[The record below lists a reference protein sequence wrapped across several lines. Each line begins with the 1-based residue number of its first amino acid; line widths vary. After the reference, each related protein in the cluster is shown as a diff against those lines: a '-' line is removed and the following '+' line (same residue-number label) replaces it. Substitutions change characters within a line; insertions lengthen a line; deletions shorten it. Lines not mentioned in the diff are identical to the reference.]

1 MSTWGFGNRD
11 TFHCLMTYTSVC
23 FPSHN
28 LTVDNAASDTE
39 DDLRVGT
46 ASGTQRNFKFG
57 MYTGLTSGK
66 ESPGLLVRNAF
77 H

>member
-1 MSTWGFGNRD
+1 MTTWGFGNRD
-11 TFHCLMTYTSVC
+11 TFHCLMTYISAC

-28 LTVDNAASDTE
+28 LTVDNVASGTE
-39 DDLRVGT
+39 DDLRMET
-46 ASGTQRNFKFG
+46 ASETKRNFKFG
-57 MYTGLTSGK
+57 MYRDLTSGK

>member
-1 MSTWGFGNRD
+1 
-11 TFHCLMTYTSVC
+11 MTYTSVC

-28 LTVDNAASDTE
+28 LTVDNVASDTE
-39 DDLRVGT
+39 DDLRMGS

-57 MYTGLTSGK
+57 MHTGLTSGK